1 MKDMTKG
8 KIWQVILVFALPIF
22 ISNLFQQLYNACD
35 SMIVGKF
42 IGDIALAAVSS
53 SGNLIFLFTSFFIG
67 TASGASVLISKY
79 YGEKNYDK
87 LSKTIHTNLCV
98 GLIAGIILT
107 FVGVFLSPVLL
118 RLMDTAPNVLP
129 SSIEYFKC
137 YFYGAIGIVLYN
149 ICSSTLN
156 ALGDSKRTL
165 VYLIISSIMNIVLD
179 LLFIGVFKFGVGAAG
194 IATAISQLFSV
205 VLCMIH
211 LMKKGHIYTVSLSK
225 LKIDKEIFFL
235 TIKYGIPA
243 GIQNS
248 VIALA
253 NVFVQKNI
261 NSFGDVAMSGCG
273 TYSKLEGFAFL
284 PITSF
289 TIALTTFVS
298 QNIGAKEYERARK
311 GALFGIIS
319 SCFLAE
325 IIGILMFFLMPYLA
339 TLFTNNPE
347 SIAISTRQAKAICL
361 FYFLLAYSHS
371 IAAIL
376 RGCGKAFVPMIIM
389 LLVWCILRVTYITI
403 VLSFKHEITLLFLA
417 YPLTWLISSIIYA
430 IYYKHNSFE
439 NSFKE
444 G

>member
-42 IGDIALAAVSS
+42 IGDTALAAVSS

-137 YFYGAIGIVLYN
+137 YFYGAIGLVLYN

-165 VYLIISSIMNIVLD
+165 VYLIISSLMNIVLD

-205 VLCMIH
+205 FLCMIH
-211 LMKKGHIYTVSLSK
+211 LMKKGHIYTVSFSQ

-298 QNIGAKEYERARK
+298 QNVGAKEYDRARK
-311 GALFGIIS
+311 GSLFGIIS
-319 SCFLAE
+319 SCLLAE
-325 IIGILMFFLMPYLA
+325 IIGVLMFFLMPYLA
-339 TLFTNNPE
+339 KLFTNNPE
-347 SIAISTRQAKAICL
+347 SIAISTKQAKTICL

-389 LLVWCILRVTYITI
+389 LVVWCILRVTYITI

-417 YPLTWLISSIIYA
+417 YPITWTISSIIYA
-430 IYYKHNSFE
+430 IYYKFNKFE
-439 NSFKE
+439 NSFKR